1 MEKTDGSPQRPGW
14 PAAAPI
20 WVAGLKRSRCK
31 AYKSPA
37 LSARASV
44 SVGSQPPSVYVPPTS
59 PGYKGDSRRPWKP
72 PAPVPCRGEGAQ
84 VFQPSL
90 RHGIGRRLIPQSMNS
105 GGQRNSGAVPIR
117 DNAHP
122 REHTGYQSQ
131 EKGRRRKGS
140 ARPPAQTP
148 SQKQLS
154 LPDTAPARRRSPKF
168 RTDTEA
174 KHRRDAQEMGETPAI
189 PDGSP
194 RHNAQQ
200 QGEQRRRQG
209 IHTAGFIRRIIVSRF
224 LGEKT
229 PCVPHQSGQAV
240 GQLFPAQQT
249 GQKRR
254 SAQAQSRPSL
264 PGALPGQQNHRHR
277 SWHKPTACQA
287 APQSSAASPHSPKNT
302 GTTGRSRD
310 SRWEKESVSRRRPTV
325 SRNTVFFRFQL
336 SLNSNS
342 NFSGLPQPSPV

>member
-1 MEKTDGSPQRPGW
+1 
-14 PAAAPI
+14 
-20 WVAGLKRSRCK
+20 
-31 AYKSPA
+31 
-37 LSARASV
+37 
-44 SVGSQPPSVYVPPTS
+44 
-59 PGYKGDSRRPWKP
+59 
-72 PAPVPCRGEGAQ
+72 
-84 VFQPSL
+84 
-90 RHGIGRRLIPQSMNS
+90 MNS

-148 SQKQLS
+148 SQKQRPCQIQRQPDAG
-154 LPDTAPARRRSPKF
+154 LPNSAQTQKQ
-168 RTDTEA
+168 
-174 KHRRDAQEMGETPAI
+174 HRRDAQEMGETPAI
-189 PDGSP
+189 PDGGP

-224 LGEKT
+224 LGEKAS
-229 PCVPHQSGQAV
+229 CVPHQSGQAV

-277 SWHKPTACQA
+277 GAQTDRLPGRAPVQRRQS
-287 APQSSAASPHSPKNT
+287 PQSQKHRNHRKDQGQSLGKRIGLPLPPHCKPQH
-302 GTTGRSRD
+302 G
-310 SRWEKESVSRRRPTV
+310 
-325 SRNTVFFRFQL
+325 FFRFQL
-336 SLNSNS
+336 SLNSNL